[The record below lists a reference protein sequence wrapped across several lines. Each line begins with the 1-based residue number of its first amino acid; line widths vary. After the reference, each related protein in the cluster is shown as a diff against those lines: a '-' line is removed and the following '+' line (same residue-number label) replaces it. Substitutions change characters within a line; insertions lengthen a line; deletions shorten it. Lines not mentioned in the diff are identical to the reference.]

1 AGVIFVFGEPAL
13 RHQRRGDQRADA
25 PSKLLHGVACAR
37 PLRAAPDEDYRMLR
51 SGNDVGRF
59 FDLGGIWMDHP
70 LREHRGGRLVRVVV
84 ATPGV
89 RVTRAQP
96 SAMPSPAP
104 SWRTSSILTPPS
116 LSSSCIQYMLPSPM
130 MPKT

>member
-1 AGVIFVFGEPAL
+1 MRTQSSATSGDVMRMKPVSQPAANAAWSM
-13 RHQRRGDQRADA
+13 RWRYSSSFDGNSPQNATSGDAARLAVNSA
-25 PSKLLHGVACAR
+25 VASCVT
-37 PLRAAPDEDYRMLR
+37 PGPQ
-51 SGNDVGRF
+51 
-59 FDLGGIWMDHP
+59 
-70 LREHRGGRLVRVVV
+70 VVV